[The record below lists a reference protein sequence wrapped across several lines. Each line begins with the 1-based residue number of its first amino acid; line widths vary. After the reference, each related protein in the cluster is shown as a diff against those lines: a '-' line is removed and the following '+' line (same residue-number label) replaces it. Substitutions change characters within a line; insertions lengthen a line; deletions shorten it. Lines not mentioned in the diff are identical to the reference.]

1 METKEIR
8 AFTFEV
14 RAEEDEEHGHFLS
27 GQPIVFGERTNL
39 GWYDEII
46 AAGAL
51 DKTDLKDVRFLVNH
65 NTDMIPLARS
75 RRNNNKST
83 MQMTVVPDTGMFIR
97 VDLDT
102 ENNSD
107 ARNLYSAVERG
118 DIDGMSFMF
127 IVDEDDW
134 EGEDTDHPVRTVRS
148 IKQVFE
154 VSAVTF
160 PAYSQTSIQARGLS
174 EALEGAKESLE
185 SARAKAAAV
194 ERQKQRIRI
203 LTEVSK

>member
-127 IVDEDDW
+127 IVDEDEW

>member
-1 METKEIR
+1 MNKEIR
-8 AFTFEV
+8 AFSFEV

-127 IVDEDDW
+127 IVDEDEW